1 MATDRMLPAAATL
14 NSVCANTDDASR
26 LRFHLVVPEESGGVL
41 PAAVRDACGGATFFS
56 WTLAEVEAEIAR
68 ARGVPPTWA
77 RPAARVPRERDAA
90 RHPLAVNVPAWDA
103 DAKHSSAYNH
113 VRFYLPALLRAARG
127 VEWLLLLD
135 DDVLVRDDVAS
146 LFEMRDALT
155 RGEAKALAAGCEH
168 WLIGAASGEPVSSS
182 SIGYLGV
189 PYFGFGVIDA
199 ARALEDAAC
208 RYPGEV
214 ECVPAGFFAFLERA
228 AREIDVSA
236 TAGSFGARLARRERE
251 HARRPPPAGGAA
263 FATALAEERAWNF
276 GLTLVSTRAWTERG
290 LTSKYEGWVDANA
303 RAQLW
308 PSDSLAYGLGLPF
321 LALRGEVQC
330 FEDAPE
336 DAREPLVAFEQGL
349 GVIRWDAML
358 AAGKRARDLDDAFAL
373 HFNGNGKPWD
383 AERCGADLSPP
394 DAIFVE
400 YAKLSPRLFE
410 EHLRSLVTWNA
421 TACARRLY
429 GGASVDGTPF
439 DTYAEAYLWAE
450 SHYKYADPPTQSIYD
465 CVQICDDLFPGP
477 NGTLA
482 CPRSALELEL
492 IQDIFWR
499 ERAAASSARRF
510 SPR

>member
-1 MATDRMLPAAATL
+1 MT
-14 NSVCANTDDASR
+14 
-26 LRFHLVVPEESGGVL
+26 
-41 PAAVRDACGGATFFS
+41 
-56 WTLAEVEAEIAR
+56 
-68 ARGVPPTWA
+68 
-77 RPAARVPRERDAA
+77 
-90 RHPLAVNVPAWDA
+90 
-103 DAKHSSAYNH
+103 
-113 VRFYLPALLRAARG
+113 
-127 VEWLLLLD
+127 
-135 DDVLVRDDVAS
+135 
-146 LFEMRDALT
+146 
-155 RGEAKALAAGCEH
+155 
-168 WLIGAASGEPVSSS
+168 
-182 SIGYLGV
+182 
-189 PYFGFGVIDA
+189 
-199 ARALEDAAC
+199 
-208 RYPGEV
+208 
-214 ECVPAGFFAFLERA
+214 ERA
-228 AREIDVSA
+228 
-236 TAGSFGARLARRERE
+236 
-251 HARRPPPAGGAA
+251 
-263 FATALAEERAWNF
+263 
-276 GLTLVSTRAWTERG
+276 

-303 RAQLW
+303 REQLW
-308 PSDSLAYGLGLPF
+308 PSDSLAFGLGLPF

-336 DAREPLVAFEQGL
+336 GAREPLVAFEQGL

-482 CPRSALELEL
+482 CPRSARELEL
-492 IQDIFWR
+492 IQDNFWR
-499 ERAAASSARRF
+499 ERAAAYSARRL